1 MLGYSSSS
9 AKVVDG
15 YTYGNNPS
23 GGSYIL
29 DNLACDGSESSVFDC
44 QHNGEWEENCGST
57 EMAGVQCEGK
67 YDHIIFFIM
76 ISYLR
81 RLRDFLGR
89 ILSIHLFL

>member
-44 QHNGEWEENCGST
+44 QHNGEWKEDCGST
-57 EMAGVQCEGK
+57 EMAGLQCEGK
-67 YDHIIFFIM
+67 
-76 ISYLR
+76 
-81 RLRDFLGR
+81 
-89 ILSIHLFL
+89 